1 MKKKRLKKELKDNNQ
16 MRHVINTLNN
26 NLKVIN
32 KNDITQL
39 RKPLHI
45 YEQKYESKVRDNI
58 YETKSVTM
66 YIWQYK

>member
-1 MKKKRLKKELKDNNQ
+1 M
-16 MRHVINTLNN
+16 INTLNN

-32 KNDITQL
+32 KNEIIQL

-66 YIWQYK
+66 YILQYK